1 MPRSQ
6 RVAQFIQ
13 RLAYENIFQPDERDE
28 PRADRDVL
36 ARMSESSPS
45 YPAWNATSF
54 SSYVPFRGPH
64 NG

>member
-1 MPRSQ
+1 MPRTQ

-13 RLAYENIFQPDERDE
+13 RLAYENLIQHDERDVRPDDE
-28 PRADRDVL
+28 YGLGRAP
-36 ARMSESSPS
+36 ASTPS

-54 SSYVPFRGPH
+54 SSYVPFRGPQ

>member
-1 MPRSQ
+1 MPRTQ

-13 RLAYENIFQPDERDE
+13 RLAYESIFQPEERDE
-28 PRADRDVL
+28 PRADREAL
-36 ARMSESSPS
+36 TRLPESTPT
-45 YPAWNATSF
+45 YAAWNATSF

>member
-13 RLAYENIFQPDERDE
+13 RLAYENIFERDERDD

-36 ARMSESSPS
+36 SRMPESSPS
-45 YPAWNATSF
+45 YPAWSATSF
-54 SSYVPFRGPH
+54 SSYVPFRGPY